1 MLPAMMQ
8 EATFNQ
14 HPHRLRLEWG
24 RRGVREAA
32 ERGDVVVIV
41 DVLRFSSCV
50 AAAASRGAS
59 VYPCAWAAEADELAK
74 RIDGYVA
81 RAPGSPTRFAL
92 VPTFSDAAAEDR
104 IVLRTLNG
112 AECTVLASAAP
123 RVFAGSLLNAAAVGA
138 TISTIIASSDMC
150 VTVVACGERLTKPAP
165 DDEEMRFAIEDYLG
179 AGAILSATGGDLS
192 PEAEVCAAAFAG
204 SRDRLPEL
212 LMECASGRQLR
223 EWALEDD
230 VRFAARLDACG
241 VVAELHESHYEAS
254 RTDARFE

>member
-1 MLPAMMQ
+1 MLRAMTQ
-8 EATFNQ
+8 EATSSQ

-50 AAAASRGAS
+50 ASAVSRGAS
-59 VYPCAWAAEADELAK
+59 VYPCAWAEEADELAK

-112 AECTVLASAAP
+112 AECTVLASTAP
-123 RVFAGSLLNAAAVGA
+123 RVLAGSLLNASAVGA
-138 TISTIIASSDMC
+138 SISAVIASSEQC
-150 VTVVACGERLTKPAP
+150 VTIVACGERLTKPAP
-165 DDEEMRFAIEDYLG
+165 GDEEMRFAIEDYLG
-179 AGAILSATGGDLS
+179 AGAILSAAGGDLS
-192 PEAEVCAAAFAG
+192 PEAQVCASAFDG
-204 SRDRLPEL
+204 SRDRLLEL
-212 LMECASGRQLR
+212 LLECASGRQLR
-223 EWALEDD
+223 DWALEDD
-230 VRFAARLDACG
+230 VRFSARLDACG
-241 VVAELHESHYEAS
+241 VVAELHDSRYEGA
-254 RTDARFE
+254 